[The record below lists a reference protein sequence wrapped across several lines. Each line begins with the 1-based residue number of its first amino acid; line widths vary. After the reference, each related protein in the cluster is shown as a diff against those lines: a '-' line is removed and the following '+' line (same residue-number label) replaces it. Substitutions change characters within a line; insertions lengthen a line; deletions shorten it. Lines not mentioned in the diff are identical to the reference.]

1 MITRPL
7 LFAACIFTASCS
19 VSRAV
24 KPLPKGS
31 GAMQLSMGG
40 PISKDLPTPVPF
52 IVPITTVGYA
62 HGVTERTSVHGAVHP
77 TGLAAFGIFAMDVGA
92 TTLLMEADG
101 ARPRLM
107 LDGDLVF
114 ATGNNAPGEP
124 IGGTRLFPNA
134 DLIAAW
140 DLGPHAVYG
149 GFNQLIQP
157 FPVFRYH
164 VTPQLGALLSTG
176 RVDFQFEYK
185 WMAPTSNNLITAAE
199 FVGPVGLGASSIQL
213 GLGIRLGK
221 QEAQ

>member
-1 MITRPL
+1 MLNR
-7 LFAACIFTASCS
+7 LFLVTAALALAGCS

-52 IVPITTVGYA
+52 VVPITTVGYA
-62 HGVTERTSVHGAVHP
+62 HGISDRTSVHGAVHP
-77 TGLAAFGIFAMDVGA
+77 TGLATFGIFAMDVGA

-107 LDGDLVF
+107 VDGDLIF
-114 ATGNNAPGEP
+114 ATGNNAPGDP
-124 IGGTRLFPNA
+124 VGGTRLFPNA

-140 DLGPHAVYG
+140 DVGPHAVYAG
-149 GFNQLIQP
+149 VNQLVQP
-157 FPVFRYH
+157 FPAFRYH
-164 VTPQLGALLSTG
+164 ATPQIGGMLSTG
-176 RVDFQFEYK
+176 RVDFQLEYK

-199 FVGPVGLGASSIQL
+199 FVGPFGIGASSIQL

-221 QEAQ
+221 QEDP